1 MTFQHVQLYES
12 VFERLVDAKNRSLED
27 YSSLSEFLSHLLDES
42 TILRSE
48 NDRLCDIQKEIE
60 QRAAAQLAASEAR
73 VRSLEQI
80 EDNLHA
86 ERAELIKKLKAL
98 ESLQEQAEINE
109 RKHKADID
117 ILNRKLS
124 RSEADCKS
132 LRDTLRKKETLLGK
146 IHNLFA

>member
-1 MTFQHVQLYES
+1 MTLQFIQVEAS
-12 VFERLVDAKNRSLED
+12 VFDRLEDAKNRSLEN
-27 YSSLSEFLSHLLDES
+27 YSSWSEFLSCLLDDNA
-42 TILRSE
+42 ILRSE
-48 NDRLCDIQKEIE
+48 NDRLCDIQREIE

-98 ESLQEQAEINE
+98 ESQQEQLEINE
-109 RKHKADID
+109 RKYKADID
-117 ILNRKLS
+117 TLNRKLC

-132 LRDTLRKKETLLGK
+132 LCDTFRKKETFLGK

>member
-1 MTFQHVQLYES
+1 MTFQHVQLEAG
-12 VFERLVDAKNRSLED
+12 VFDRLEAAKNRSLEN
-27 YSSLSEFLSHLLDES
+27 YSSWSDFLSQLLDEN

-48 NDRLCDIQKEIE
+48 NDRLCDIQREIE

-98 ESLQEQAEINE
+98 EARQEQSEINE

-117 ILNRKLS
+117 TLNRKLC

-132 LRDTLRKKETLLGK
+132 LRNALHKKETFLGK